1 MDQREQVTIYEVGPR
16 DGLQFESQFFPTD
29 RKIELINLL
38 SASGLKK
45 IEATSF
51 VHPKAVPQLRDAAE
65 VMARI
70 DKQAGVTYSVLV
82 PNLKGCQAALA
93 SRADEFTLFVSASP
107 THNRKNVGM
116 SIADSLAG
124 FPEIARLASEAGK
137 SLRGYVITAFGC
149 PYEGAVS
156 LDNVRRI
163 MEVYARLGV
172 REASLG
178 DTTGMANPPQV
189 QRLVAELRRGF
200 PEVNLAAHFHDSRG
214 TGLVNTYAAFA
225 AGVRVFDSSIG
236 GLGGCPFAKGAA
248 GNVPTEDTVN
258 LCEEM
263 GLDTGVD
270 FDKLLQAAALVRE
283 VLGRELAS
291 GTSRVGRP
299 RWSPGGQG
307 ESHCLPA

>member
-1 MDQREQVTIYEVGPR
+1 MEQREQVTIYEVGPR
-16 DGLQFESQFFPTD
+16 DGLQFESHFFPTEQ
-29 RKIELINLL
+29 KIELINLL

-51 VHPKAVPQLRDAAE
+51 VHPKAVPQLKDAAE

-70 DKQAGVTYSVLV
+70 DKRPGVTYSVLV

-93 SRADEFTLFVSASP
+93 SSADEFTLFVSASP

-124 FPEIARLASEAGK
+124 FPEIARLAQGSGR

-149 PYEGAVS
+149 PYEGVVS

-163 MEVYARLGV
+163 MDVYARIGV
-172 REASLG
+172 SEASLG

-189 QRLVAELRRGF
+189 QRLVAELKRGY
-200 PEVNLAAHFHDSRG
+200 PEMSLAAHFHNSRG
-214 TGLVNTYAAFA
+214 TGLVNTYAAYE
-225 AGVRVFDSSIG
+225 AGIRVFDSSIG
-236 GLGGCPFAKGAA
+236 GLGGCPFAQGAA
-248 GNVPTEDTVN
+248 GNVPTEDTVS

-263 GLDTGVD
+263 VLDTGVD

-283 VLGRELAS
+283 VLGRDLPS

-299 RWSPGGQG
+299 QWSPHGQDAD
-307 ESHCLPA
+307 HCLPA